1 MYHLPL
7 PAPPLVM
14 LHPLPARLGTESAV
28 LVGHTGVEEPGMTA
42 TDQVTRVLK
51 SHSLDS
57 CDAQTAKESLLSL
70 QFLDN
75 DLCTVETVL
84 ISLANLFSC
93 SDTGLF
99 QRD

>member
-1 MYHLPL
+1 MCHLPL
-7 PAPPLVM
+7 PAPPLVT

-28 LVGHTGVEEPGMTA
+28 PVGHTGVEEPGMTA

-51 SHSLDS
+51 SHPLDS
-57 CDAQTAKESLLSL
+57 SDAQTTKEKLLSL

-75 DLCTVETVL
+75 DFCTVDTVL
-84 ISLANLFSC
+84 ISSANLFSC
-93 SDTGLF
+93 SDTGFF